1 MGLGKNLTYVA
12 RPLAYD
18 RSKSPTHQGHPPHR
32 RSVVPLFMQEE
43 EFRITVIRRQMI

>member
-1 MGLGKNLTYVA
+1 MGRGKNLTYVT

-18 RSKSPTHQGHPPHR
+18 RSKTATHQGQPPHR
-32 RSVVPLFMQEE
+32 PFVVPLFMQEE